1 MWWGKGL
8 GEGGME
14 MVVVKVTAIDAG
26 AILVDMVVV
35 LDMVVVMLVDIVVMG
50 MVDIVAVVNILVGYG
65 VGGNR

>member
-1 MWWGKGL
+1 
-8 GEGGME
+8 